1 MHLKSMSF
9 INLSFINKIVFVYI
23 CIYSQSYFFFK
34 FNYVLL
40 SFLYFYL
47 AFILLFLMLQIIS
60 VICQGHIC
68 HFNFIVFLFF
78 LSLHDISNI
87 CILFQLYLN

>member
-1 MHLKSMSF
+1 
-9 INLSFINKIVFVYI
+9 
-23 CIYSQSYFFFK
+23 
-34 FNYVLL
+34 VLL

-78 LSLHDISNI
+78 FKFTWYI
-87 CILFQLYLN
+87 